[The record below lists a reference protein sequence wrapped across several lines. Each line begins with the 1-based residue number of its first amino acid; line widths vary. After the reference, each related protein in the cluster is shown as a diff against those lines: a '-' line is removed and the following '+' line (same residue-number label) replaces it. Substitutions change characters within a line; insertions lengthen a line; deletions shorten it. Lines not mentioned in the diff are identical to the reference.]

1 MQSDLRMA
9 SNENTGFCVP
19 YTVRV
24 TPDKGQGV
32 FADAPIRKGTILWR
46 FVRGQ
51 YAVYD
56 ERSFKELLATLSRS
70 DVIYELEHMFGTP
83 EFPSYVIRVFDD
95 GALINHS
102 RQPNVSV
109 NSEFGDD
116 EIPFNS
122 SAQGVEEVADAL
134 LNDRFALIAIKD
146 LAIGDE
152 LTHDYD
158 IGIEDPPPYFDALCE
173 QYDLS
178 WPWMNET
185 E

>member
-51 YAVYD
+51 YAVYV

-83 EFPSYVIRVFDD
+83 EFPGYVIRVFDD

-158 IGIEDPPPYFDALCE
+158 IGIEDPPYFDALCE